1 MSEIDT
7 PTWLTERLVLVL
19 HAESLNRFGGTPGIR
34 DQGLLESALHRP
46 RNRHADEKSVSL
58 AELAAAYCFGLVKN
72 HPFVDGNKRA
82 GLLAARAFLFQNGYR
97 FEPDE
102 AQTVQMIEGL
112 AAGEVSEEDL
122 TTWIEEHTTPR
133 A

>member
-46 RNRHADEKSVSL
+46 RHRYAYGKSVSL

>member
-7 PTWLTERLVLVL
+7 PTWLTEQLVLVL
-19 HAESLNRFGGTPGIR
+19 HAESLNRFGGTSGIR

-46 RNRHADEKSVSL
+46 RHRHAYEKSVSL

-112 AAGEVSEEDL
+112 AAGEVSEKDL
-122 TTWIEEHTTPR
+122 TTWIEEYTTPR